1 MNQYKKGEE
10 NAVRMIAVFEKS
22 ERLRHIGHLDIQR
35 FVQRG
40 LRRSGLPVAYSR
52 GFNPHILVTFAS
64 ALSTGACGRREI
76 MDVTL
81 AEAVDAKDFLSR
93 MNAAMPPDMRLSEA
107 RAVDD
112 RHPAL
117 MASLRAASYDIL
129 IRDPETAK
137 KLQAALPALMARE
150 RIPAV
155 RKTKSGLREVDI
167 KPLIFA
173 VNGREQHLYCTL
185 ALTEKEACKPGMLLD
200 ALAREAGIIPAEGE
214 TPAPEENAA
223 GNPPEAEKEAPEEA
237 ENRKRNRP
245 DRRENRTAT
254 ATDSFGNPIERT
266 LTAPDRNGPVRTLV
280 VRTALLGE
288 DASGALIPLERL

>member
-1 MNQYKKGEE
+1 M
-10 NAVRMIAVFEKS
+10 RMIAVFEKS

-40 LRRSGLPVAYSR
+40 LRRSGLPVAYSN

-64 ALSTGACGRREI
+64 ALSTGACGKREI

-81 AEAVDAKDFLSR
+81 AEPVTEAEFLRR
-93 MNAAMPPDMRLSEA
+93 MNAAMPPDMQLTEA
-107 RAVDD
+107 RAVED

-129 IRDPETAK
+129 IRDREAADR
-137 KLQAALPALMARE
+137 LFAALPAMMDRE
-150 RIPAV
+150 RILSV

-173 VNGREQHLYCTL
+173 LNAKGQHLYCTL
-185 ALTEKEACKPGMLLD
+185 ALTEKEACKPNMLLD
-200 ALAREAGIIPAEGE
+200 ALCREAGMTEETGEASPGAVEVPEQGPDGPETGTEG
-214 TPAPEENAA
+214 PESA
-223 GNPPEAEKEAPEEA
+223 GAGEK
-237 ENRKRNRP
+237 NGRKR
-245 DRRENRTAT
+245 DRRGKRDDQRKT
-254 ATDSFGNPIERT
+254 ATDSFGNPTERT

-288 DASGALIPLERL
+288 DAHGVLMPLERL